1 MDDLLKNLNTLKTP
15 NADHI
20 GSRRKAVSERTG
32 SSTLDIL
39 SQASRL
45 TEMAPKKKESG
56 DILLIV
62 DVANFSDAL
71 DKYIL
76 KDLGFELSGTGGG
89 SYEYVGKG
97 SIKDI
102 QNKLVA
108 KFGKSVG
115 LDIEVLDL
123 AEFNESKKKANE
135 AKDAEVKP
143 ETTQAPAADADL
155 AGKEKLPKEGE
166 KEVKELKGDSEKPEK
181 GAEQLDGG
189 KEDPK
194 PKDEAPKALG
204 TSESIIEGW
213 GHEEGLKQIRGV
225 LIGRGQP
232 KEKIDA
238 MGDNDVKAFYDELMQ
253 KEAAAEKASE
263 SIDVDD
269 QDYNEVTPTVRLAD
283 DTVGQFNGEA
293 YAVRQAIEA
302 GAEITVQLHDEN
314 GNIIF
319 KSGIPVEILEE
330 SHKSIHESRDLED
343 LTKKLRG
350 GMDIVAET
358 KVNES
363 ADYNVTFPAAQL
375 TPEVEAR
382 LKADGFENVNV
393 DNGTATFVVDNT
405 NDDQLRARLAK
416 IFGEEAAETV
426 QIERRPEGTSETKV
440 EKVAEDNPDQ
450 LVKDLLE
457 KHLKEDYRP
466 TNSEVVSQATEKAWT
481 ALKDNQEFL
490 DFFKQE
496 VPTTKD
502 LKDAG
507 QRLDIMQ
514 DHMEDY
520 AIEHKLLP
528 QDVMA
533 DQVDWWTI
541 LQRLENATGLKIAEG
556 KERSAAKSL
565 KESID
570 FDHSGTKYRVA
581 LADDGTLDT
590 VIRITNVATGHETET
605 RFETEYAAQYRDA
618 EGGMTSDGLVQL
630 AKDAIDGG
638 DMDEHRKRKSVR
650 RAPVLEKGKRPILTN
665 PTVKKLFELADS
677 SQEYKDAGAPI
688 AGVAEPDSPAEL
700 KNTIGSDLEKDL
712 NNATV
717 DTAEP
722 KLVEPERVYL
732 GMCGTKTYYALL
744 TKTEDGKL
752 SKVDVYDDAE
762 EKVKTFENQEN
773 QDNIQVLDAVV
784 TGMSLDSVNYQLLT
798 ELGVLD
804 FETAEEKQEA
814 EGKPEEEKPEENL
827 DNPEAAADQPPELG
841 SDGMGPA
848 AAKDGEQPSKMQ
860 MENITKIGKATLN
873 EGAKEELAAITLKAQ
888 KSHSQSA
895 LVAWNKLMD
904 DKASKESRVQALKTI
919 ESEHPELK
927 TELDAWLTKWIK
939 ESIAES
945 QAFEVGKTYQIP
957 TGNAQVVYGIK
968 GTAGEKFAVTEDG
981 TMLPRGKYEV
991 VEKGAGTAVV
1001 GKEFSDITVKG
1012 IQESAELDTN
1022 QKPKKEGDL
1031 KLDGKPAKDD
1041 KVSTDVKAPAGGQKK
1056 DPADDDL
1063 NKGKSADPNLNKDGV
1078 KKTDGSDAPV
1088 HQGKDPASDDLNKG
1102 GSDKAPDQTKEVEG
1116 KKLGEAKAGTVEVSL
1131 RNEGHEFYVATIP
1144 SKDLPQ
1150 FKEDAK
1156 TVINALKMFFD
1167 QGTWTATV
1175 TNAKGDPEVV
1185 VETKVDKIADDN
1197 ADQLVKDLLEK
1208 HGMSESPATATMA
1221 APTNYAERLETM
1233 NRVIDLIRA
1242 NQPLPAELQAFID
1255 AEAAH
1260 NGISAEEY
1268 TSGLKQAA
1276 CDDMVHERLSKVIAA
1291 LKEKRTIDKIEQM
1304 RLHEAFVS
1312 KGFKYLNELARPA
1325 QDRMSTLLAVAK
1337 AKKATPEQLQ
1347 FLEKTGKKA
1356 TNFTVRISHAEAV
1369 ALLKAGIN
1377 DIIMNKEYGADNREP
1392 GEEDDWVGLSPDDL
1406 DTIEDD
1412 PDTYENF
1419 ELWLDESRTR
1429 KGKSITERKIREGTW
1444 AVPFTP
1450 EKAAK
1455 LATIVKNLK
1464 ANKKVT
1470 GSELY
1475 DVFGADD
1482 LFDALEFVD
1491 KGDETSD
1498 MVAGKGNA
1506 QIIQRYL
1513 GDMLADYEAD
1523 PSSFR
1528 DKLSDKVKQILQGIL
1543 KG

>member
-1 MDDLLKNLNTLKTP
+1 MDNLEKNLKTLKSPT
-15 NADHI
+15 ADHI
-20 GSRRKAVSERTG
+20 GSKRKAVPEHTQ
-32 SSTLDIL
+32 SSTLDIF
-39 SQASRL
+39 SQAGKL
-45 TEMAPKKKESG
+45 TEMGQPKAKKLMLVAEEG
-56 DILLIV
+56 LIKGMP
-62 DVANFSDAL
+62 AIEQF
-71 DKYIL
+71 IQ
-76 KDLGFELSGTGGG
+76 KDLGFEFSGIGLG
-89 SYEYVGKG
+89 SVEWVGEADPKE
-97 SIKDI
+97 IRK
-102 QNKLVA
+102 KLNA
-108 KFGKSVG
+108 KFGEKIG
-115 LDIEVLDL
+115 EDIEIVDDP
-123 AEFNESKKKANE
+123 EMFESRKKANE
-135 AKDAEVKP
+135 AKAEEIKP
-143 ETTQAPAADADL
+143 QSTEAPAADADL

-166 KEVKELKGDSEKPEK
+166 KEVKELAGKEKAEK

-204 TSESIIEGW
+204 TSESIIESW
-213 GHEEGLKQIRGV
+213 GHEEGMKQIRGV
-225 LIGRGQP
+225 LISRGQP
-232 KEKIDA
+232 KDKIDA
-238 MGDNDVKAFYDELMQ
+238 MGDDDVKTFYDELMQ
-253 KEAAAEKASE
+253 KETAAEKASE
-263 SIDVDD
+263 SI
-269 QDYNEVTPTVRLAD
+269 
-283 DTVGQFNGEA
+283 
-293 YAVRQAIEA
+293 
-302 GAEITVQLHDEN
+302 
-314 GNIIF
+314 
-319 KSGIPVEILEE
+319 EE
-330 SHKSIHESRDLED
+330 SRKSIHESRDLED
-343 LTKKLRG
+343 LTKKLKA

-358 KVNES
+358 KVNVNET

-426 QIERRPEGTSETKV
+426 QIERRPEGSNETKV

-520 AIEHKLLP
+520 AITHKLLP
-528 QDVMA
+528 KDVMA
-533 DQVDWWTI
+533 DMISWWTI
-541 LQRLENATGLKIAEG
+541 LQRLENATGLKIAE
-556 KERSAAKSL
+556 SL
-565 KESID
+565 KENEDEGFSKWITQARD
-570 FDHSGTKYRVA
+570 YYAQRTPNLIPMPEEIASTAAEFWEEDSGMAMNDATFRELQEELGIEPDKVRESKNRAKV
-581 LADDGTLDT
+581 
-590 VIRITNVATGHETET
+590 RI
-605 RFETEYAAQYRDA
+605 
-618 EGGMTSDGLVQL
+618 
-630 AKDAIDGG
+630 
-638 DMDEHRKRKSVR
+638 R

-784 TGMSLDSVNYQLLT
+784 TGMSLDSVNYQLLVG
-798 ELGVLD
+798 LGVLD

-814 EGKPEEEKPEENL
+814 EGKSEEEKPEEEKPEENL

-888 KSHSQSA
+888 KSHSQST

-1312 KGFKYLNELARPA
+1312 KGFEYLNELARPA